1 MDRSNP
7 KYITTGNPALI
18 PAVNNNFELSYGNF
32 AKGSVNISTSYSF
45 ANNTIQQLASVNGT
59 VTTTTYA
66 NVGKN
71 KQLGLDL
78 NMNYPITKKLNV
90 NINAELLRVWLEG
103 FYANQLFTNSGYQG
117 HVFTNSSYKFDNG
130 YRVGLNIG
138 FDSRYVLLQGTDN
151 YYLGYGANASKE
163 LFNKKASIF
172 VYTNGPFKQYIKL
185 DFSTRTQDFITSSY
199 NYQLFRAFGIGFNY
213 KFGKLNSELKKNQ
226 RGINNDDTSGGARN

>member
-1 MDRSNP
+1 VVPSVSIQRSLKSSSLTFGFTQRIQRPGIFQLNPFVDRSNP
-7 KYITTGNPALI
+7 NYITTGNPGLR

-103 FYANQLFTNSGYQG
+103 FYSNQLFKKRLPGACVYQ
-117 HVFTNSSYKFDNG
+117 
-130 YRVGLNIG
+130 
-138 FDSRYVLLQGTDN
+138 
-151 YYLGYGANASKE
+151 
-163 LFNKKASIF
+163 
-172 VYTNGPFKQYIKL
+172 
-185 DFSTRTQDFITSSY
+185 
-199 NYQLFRAFGIGFNY
+199 
-213 KFGKLNSELKKNQ
+213 
-226 RGINNDDTSGGARN
+226 